1 METKLVFILDE
12 ENDSTPGRRSRGV
25 VDGSSAIDTT
35 TAPAA
40 ISVRL
45 RRTAL
50 LLDLRVIIV
59 ISMFGFSLV
68 IIIGNFYS
76 SSAVK

>member
-1 METKLVFILDE
+1 M
-12 ENDSTPGRRSRGV
+12 
-25 VDGSSAIDTT
+25 DGSSAIDTT

-68 IIIGNFYS
+68 IIIGNFLRRLL
-76 SSAVK
+76 